1 MDLKVQRGAFSLTRQ
16 YFERK
21 ACIVP
26 CLATP
31 PQKPRCPIGEPV
43 QSPLPRTSPE
53 AQGVRSSAVAGFL
66 SALAGDETLDP
77 HSVMVLRNGAVIAE
91 GGFGAYDPKY
101 WHVTNSAC
109 KSITGLAVGM
119 LVDDGRLTLDDRV
132 VHLFADDIPRVA
144 QFAHR
149 TLTVRHLLTM
159 TSGIFFSEVGAVT
172 ETDWVTGFLE
182 STPLFEPG
190 SRFLYN
196 SMNTYMLSAIVRK
209 VSGQGLMDFLQE
221 RLWKPLGITGIHWET
236 CPKGIEKGGWGLYI
250 RQEDLAKVGVLVLQK
265 GVWKDRRLASEYWIE
280 ESTKERMS
288 TPESQGDFAYGY
300 QIWVGQKRHSFL
312 FNGLFG
318 QNVYGFP
325 DSGLLI
331 VHNGGNGELF
341 QQSRF
346 YTHVD
351 YYFGDGSFEE
361 GALPENPD
369 ALHRLLELQL
379 RLRKDD
385 PGGTPEISWRE
396 IEGHA
401 YRTDPAA
408 SRTVGL
414 LPFFTQAMQNRYSHG
429 VDALR
434 FESNADGH
442 ALIVEEADET
452 FRLPVGFAAAR
463 ETELSFGGE
472 SYRVGVQGLF
482 GRGKDGFMT
491 LDIRVSFLEI
501 ANARLLHI
509 VFQGDTA
516 QTTWSE
522 LPGTD
527 FLTRG
532 LDILRKRLGS
542 LTLLDSISSRLHGRI
557 ARLLEPEVVA
567 TRVGPGSVS
576 LPPNS
581 TE

>member
-26 CLATP
+26 VVDTP
-31 PQKPRCPIGEPV
+31 PQKPCCPVGAPLLD
-43 QSPLPRTSPE
+43 PLPRTSPE

-66 SALAGDETLDP
+66 AALAGDDTLDP
-77 HSVMVLRNGAVIAE
+77 HSVLVLRHGAVIGE
-91 GGFGAYDPKY
+91 GGYGAYDPKY
-101 WHVTNSAC
+101 WHVTHSAC

-132 VHLFADDIPRVA
+132 VALFADAIPRVA
-144 QFAHR
+144 QLAHR
-149 TLTVRHLLTM
+149 NLSVRHLLTM
-159 TSGIFFSEVGAVT
+159 TSGVFFNEVGAVT

-196 SMNTYMLSAIVRK
+196 SMNTYMLSAIVHR

-221 RLWKPLGITGIHWET
+221 RLWTPLGITGIHWET

-250 RQEDLAKVGVLVLQK
+250 RPEDLAKVGQLVLQK
-265 GVWKDRRLASEYWIE
+265 GEWKGRRLVSEYWIE
-280 ESTKERMS
+280 ESTTERMAV
-288 TPESQGDFAYGY
+288 PEGNGDFSYGY
-300 QIWVGQKRHSFL
+300 QIWVGKKRHSFL

-351 YYFGDGSFEE
+351 HFFSDGSFED
-361 GALPENPD
+361 GPLPEHPSS
-369 ALHRLLELQL
+369 LHRLRDVQKH
-379 RLRKDD
+379 LRKDD
-385 PGGTPEISWRE
+385 PGGTPEIDWKQC
-396 IEGHA
+396 EGRS
-401 YRTDPAA
+401 YRTDPIS

-429 VDALR
+429 LDALG
-434 FESNADGH
+434 FESA
-442 ALIVEEADET
+442 VEGPTLVVDEGDESY
-452 FRLPVGFAAAR
+452 RLPLGFAAAR
-463 ETELSFGGE
+463 ETELSFHGE
-472 SYRVGVQGLF
+472 AYRVGVQGRF
-482 GRGKDGFMT
+482 GRGKDGNAT
-491 LDIRVSFLEI
+491 LDVRISFLEI

-509 VFQGDTA
+509 VFQDDTVV
-516 QTTWSE
+516 TTWSE
-522 LPGTD
+522 LPGKD

-532 LDILRKRLGS
+532 LDILRNRLGS
-542 LTLLDSISSRLHGRI
+542 NTLLDSIGTRLHGRV
-557 ARLLEPEVVA
+557 ARLLEPEVAA
-567 TRVGPGSVS
+567 TRVV
-576 LPPNS
+576 PP
-581 TE
+581 